1 MDKSVGIIGTGS
13 CLPEKIVTNYDLE
26 KIMETKHEWIVDRTG
41 IERRRIADKSTASSD
56 LGVKAAEIA
65 LEDAGVTAEEI
76 DLIIT
81 ATLSP
86 DMLFP
91 STACVIQDKLGAF
104 NAFAFDLNAA
114 CTGFLYSLSTAAA
127 FIKSGQAKKVLV
139 VGVEVLSKIVNWND
153 RKTAVLF
160 ADGAGAAVVTETEE
174 ENAGILS
181 TALGADGT
189 GWKFLYM
196 PAGGTR
202 MPATYETV
210 EKDLHTIVMD
220 GSEVFKFAARKMAE
234 VSLEAIEKA
243 GLKLEDIDYLVPHQ
257 ANVRII
263 KNAAKRLKIDMDKV
277 YLNIHDYGNMSAAS
291 VPVALDEAYRKES
304 MKKGDIVLL
313 VGFGA
318 GLTWGAAILKW
329 GK

>member
-26 KIMETKHEWIVDRTG
+26 KIMDTKHEWIVDRTG

-86 DMLFP
+86 DMPFP

-174 ENAGILS
+174 ENAGLLS

-243 GLKLEDIDYLVPHQ
+243 GLKLEDVDYLVPHQ

-291 VPVALDEAYRKES
+291 VPIALDEAYRKGS
-304 MKKGDIVLL
+304 MK
-313 VGFGA
+313 
-318 GLTWGAAILKW
+318 
-329 GK
+329 